1 MKILTK
7 YHGEIEIKKSD
18 IITFPN
24 GIPGFIEEKK
34 FTLLPLDGESPFW
47 ILQSVTTEGLGFVAV
62 NPFSFF
68 PTYEFDVSENDK
80 QLIEIQSEK
89 DVSIWSILTIK
100 DPFEES
106 TANLQAPIIVNTKR
120 KIAKQI
126 ILVNTQYKTKEQL
139 FPKTATK

>member
-1 MKILTK
+1 M
-7 YHGEIEIKKSD
+7 KKSD
-18 IITFPN
+18 IIIFPN
-24 GIPGFIEEKK
+24 GIPGFIEEKE
-34 FTLLPLDGESPFW
+34 FTFLPIDGESPFW
-47 ILQSVTTEGLGFVAV
+47 ILQSITTKELGFVAV

-80 QLIEIQSEK
+80 QLIEIQSEN
-89 DVSIWSILTIK
+89 DVAIWSILTIK
-100 DPFEES
+100 EPFEES